1 MIPYNEFD
9 SFGGMEDFGAFEG
22 FEALGAGLGIILA
35 IYIAVLGISL
45 LFGLVSYIFGAA
57 GMHTVANRR
66 GIRHGWLSW
75 LPLGNVWV
83 LGSISDQ
90 FQYVVKGKVRN
101 RRKILLGLD
110 IAAIVLTIPVEVV
123 AILIGQYVEKM
134 VTFST
139 FDPIQALPII
149 IAVLVLA
156 LAMLVISIVSMVHTY
171 IAYYHL
177 FFSCTPDDAV
187 LFLVL
192 SILFPVA
199 LPFFVFALRKKDNG
213 MPPRKIEPAIEQ

>member
-9 SFGGMEDFGAFEG
+9 AFGSLDGFDAAFGAV
-22 FEALGAGLGIILA
+22 GAGLGIILVIYLA
-35 IYIAVLGISL
+35 ILAISL
-45 LFGLVSYIFGAA
+45 LFSLVSYILGSV
-57 GMHTVANRR
+57 GMHSIANRR

-75 LPLGNVWV
+75 IPLGNAWI

-90 FQYVVKGKVRN
+90 FQYVVKGKIRN
-101 RRKILLGLD
+101 RRKVLLGLN
-110 IAAIVLTIPVEVV
+110 IAAVVLTIPVEVV
-123 AILIGQYVEKM
+123 LIFIGRYIEKM
-134 VTFST
+134 VAFST
-139 FDPIQALPII
+139 FDPAQALPVI
-149 IAVLVLA
+149 IAVVVFG
-156 LAMLVISIVSMVHTY
+156 LAMLVISVINMVHTY
-171 IAYYHL
+171 IAYYNL

-213 MPPRKIEPAIEQ
+213 MPPRKSEPVIEE